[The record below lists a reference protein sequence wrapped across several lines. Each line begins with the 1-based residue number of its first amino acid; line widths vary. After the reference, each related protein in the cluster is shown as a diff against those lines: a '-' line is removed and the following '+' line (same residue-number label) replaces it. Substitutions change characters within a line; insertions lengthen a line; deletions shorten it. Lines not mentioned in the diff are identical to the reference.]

1 MFRHSYLDLPMII
14 HNVEDEE
21 YVGSS
26 GSGEE
31 RGEGEDT
38 YISVYKIYVYT
49 VN

>member
-26 GSGEE
+26 NGGGEE
-31 RGEGEDT
+31 
-38 YISVYKIYVYT
+38 KC
-49 VN
+49 